1 MLSPAPLHVLIV
13 DDSLTDCVI
22 FRRYLTRGAQPPC
35 EVAEVATAAQAL
47 QQLERNRPD
56 CVLLDFNLPDSDG
69 VSLVKKIVEL
79 HGTNAFG
86 IVMLTSNHEVELA
99 VEALRSGAHDFLPKS
114 ATNGIVLRRA
124 IDNATEKAAIQRE
137 LDAQRRALALKNTEL
152 ETHVDRLEREMAERA
167 KAESRLRQSEQQ
179 LRVVTDHAA
188 ILLAQYD
195 ASYRYKFVNKPYAH
209 RHGLTPERM
218 IGKSAA
224 EVMGAEAFSLIQP
237 HLDNVLR
244 GQRAEFEVE
253 IPYASAG
260 RRWMSVV
267 YVPERG
273 ADGSVQ
279 GLIGVMSDT
288 TARKRVELELE
299 TARDDALAASRAK
312 DDFLAA
318 LSHELRTPLNPILLL
333 SSDAAED
340 ASLPERVRSV
350 FETIRKNVDLE
361 ARLIDDLLNITRIS
375 RGKMALEKLPVDL
388 HAVLNDALT
397 NVATEIDA
405 KHLSL
410 RLNLQ
415 ASGHTVLGDAVRLQ
429 QVFWNV
435 LKNAVKFTAEGG
447 CITVSSVTLLEKDQ
461 IQISIADTGIGMTP
475 AELARI
481 FDAFAQGDHAGEGGS
496 HRFGGLGL
504 GLAISQMLVQ
514 SHSGHIEA
522 WSEGPGEGSVFSVC
536 LPLVPDICLTL
547 GKPSAPAPPI
557 AGQAAPLRILL
568 VEDHEPTRA
577 ALSHLLKRRKYE
589 VQAAASLEEARAL
602 AAAHTFDLVISDIGL
617 PDGSGYDL
625 MDTLASQHGV
635 RGIALTGYGMD
646 RDVERSHQ
654 AGFVTH
660 LTKPVQMQALE
671 AAIREAMQLSEKI
684 S

>member
-137 LDAQRRALALKNTEL
+137 LDAQRRALAQKNTEL

-195 ASYRYKFVNKPYAH
+195 ASYRYKFVNKPYAQ

-224 EVMGAEAFSLIQP
+224 EVMGAEVFALIQP

-388 HAVLNDALT
+388 HAVPP
-397 NVATEIDA
+397 
-405 KHLSL
+405 L
-410 RLNLQ
+410 RLEDEVFILF
-415 ASGHTVLGDAVRLQ
+415 LGPQGTDG
-429 QVFWNV
+429 F
-435 LKNAVKFTAEGG
+435 
-447 CITVSSVTLLEKDQ
+447 
-461 IQISIADTGIGMTP
+461 
-475 AELARI
+475 AR
-481 FDAFAQGDHAGEGGS
+481 AGDHAILDAPGFRCAVGIDPALEIIGIKHGPKALLSTGQLAGQEGG
-496 HRFGGLGL
+496 G
-504 GLAISQMLVQ
+504 
-514 SHSGHIEA
+514 
-522 WSEGPGEGSVFSVC
+522 
-536 LPLVPDICLTL
+536 D
-547 GKPSAPAPPI
+547 SAK
-557 AGQAAPLRILL
+557 QRQTVKKL
-568 VEDHEPTRA
+568 H
-577 ALSHLLKRRKYE
+577 
-589 VQAAASLEEARAL
+589 
-602 AAAHTFDLVISDIGL
+602 
-617 PDGSGYDL
+617 GSG
-625 MDTLASQHGV
+625 
-635 RGIALTGYGMD
+635 
-646 RDVERSHQ
+646 
-654 AGFVTH
+654 
-660 LTKPVQMQALE
+660 
-671 AAIREAMQLSEKI
+671 
-684 S
+684 